1 MIRGLDEGLIDEFAS
16 RPSFAD
22 DVVFEIF
29 IERRFLLG
37 YKSIRRTKSVTLDR
51 VPTVDGDR
59 EGSILRYRFHSAIDT
74 RPRLQVV
81 RCHCT
86 MGSTP
91 QQNLKIGSRLEQS
104 RSRSVETSGDSSKV
118 EASSTKHS

>member
-1 MIRGLDEGLIDEFAS
+1 MDVIRGLDEGLIDEFAS

-59 EGSILRYRFHSAIDT
+59 ECPY
-74 RPRLQVV
+74 
-81 RCHCT
+81 
-86 MGSTP
+86 
-91 QQNLKIGSRLEQS
+91 
-104 RSRSVETSGDSSKV
+104 
-118 EASSTKHS
+118 